1 MLDVS
6 WELGQGWDVPHGLSR
21 MSARSYAP
29 SEVLAQR
36 MARAHESEPVS
47 EDQRLWPSPA
57 ALGALHPR
65 QLCPGL
71 SAVPSDTGR
80 LLFLPSSVSLFKG
93 QCNGR
98 LCCSSDLSSPSQ
110 PRPIL
115 ITSADWLPLGF

>member
-6 WELGQGWDVPHGLSR
+6 WELGQGWGVPHGLTR

-29 SEVLAQR
+29 SEVSVQR
-36 MARAHESEPVS
+36 MARAHEGETVS

-93 QCNGR
+93 QCKGR
-98 LCCSSDLSSPSQ
+98 LCCSSLLLGPEQS
-110 PRPIL
+110 
-115 ITSADWLPLGF
+115 LPAPPHTYHL